1 MQVISQCPFAR
12 YSRKDA
18 AARAVPYPS
27 TGGRSAANAPR
38 VPAGFAAGPAVAAQF
53 AQQEADRDRV
63 SRHRRNGRNRDRAVV
78 LALVVAAVRRED
90 RTPHLPVEAPGPVTA
105 LARRVLGL
113 HVRRTHADVTDLRHG
128 MSARR
133 H

>member
-1 MQVISQCPFAR
+1 MIAFLAI
-12 YSRKDA
+12 
-18 AARAVPYPS
+18 AVTVATA
-27 TGGRSAANAPR
+27 TGL
-38 VPAGFAAGPAVAAQF
+38 
-53 AQQEADRDRV
+53 
-63 SRHRRNGRNRDRAVV
+63 VV
-78 LALVVAAVRRED
+78 LVLVVAAVRRED

-128 MSARR
+128 MTARR